1 MTGLVI
7 GSIAPDFE
15 YFFRMQVSSY
25 YSHTWTGLLWFDL
38 PLTIILAFVFHLLVR
53 NSLIDNLP
61 NFLAQRLVVFKN
73 FNWIRHFKENLL
85 VVIASV
91 LFGIATHIFWDNFTH
106 KHGQFVQIIDGL
118 KNTFTVAG
126 HSIVVYQLLQ
136 HLSTII
142 GGLIVIY
149 VLFRI
154 PTDKNFY
161 RGKNILRF
169 WFFVSLITL
178 ANLTGRLLTG
188 LDYRQYGNVI
198 VTIIAG
204 GLLGLLLA
212 PMILRKKIGQ

>member
-7 GSIAPDFE
+7 GSLAPDFE

-25 YSHTWTGLLWFDL
+25 YSHTWPGLLWFDL
-38 PLTIILAFVFHLLVR
+38 PLTIILAFVFHSLVR

-73 FNWIRHFKENLL
+73 FNWIRHSKENLL
-85 VVIASV
+85 VVIASI
-91 LFGIATHIFWDNFTH
+91 LFGTATHIFWDNFTH
-106 KHGQFVQIIDGL
+106 ENGQFVQIIDGL
-118 KNTFTVAG
+118 KNTFAVAG
-126 HSIVVYQLLQ
+126 LSISVYQLLQ

-149 VLFRI
+149 ALFQLPI
-154 PTDKNFY
+154 DKNFQ
-161 RGKNILRF
+161 REKNILRF
-169 WFFVSLITL
+169 WFLVSLITL
-178 ANLTGRLLTG
+178 TTLTVRLLTG

-212 PMILRKKIGQ
+212 PMLLRKKIG